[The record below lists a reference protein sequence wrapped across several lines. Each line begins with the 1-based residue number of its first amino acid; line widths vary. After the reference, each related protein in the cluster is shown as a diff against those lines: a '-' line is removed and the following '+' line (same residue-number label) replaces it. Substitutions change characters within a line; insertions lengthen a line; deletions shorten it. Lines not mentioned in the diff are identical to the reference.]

1 MKNSW
6 QLSCSIIFTLLCL
19 VSCETMQ
26 ERCAKKNLDL
36 EQKASMLKTQHEAN
50 YTHCFSSR
58 KSDLA
63 PPKKNNITLFE
74 L

>member
-1 MKNSW
+1 MTNYW
-6 QLSCSIIFTLLCL
+6 QLSYSIFFSLILL

-26 ERCAKKNLDL
+26 ERCAEKNLDL
-36 EQKASMLKTQHEAN
+36 TQEASALTKQNEAN

-63 PPKKNNITLFE
+63 PPKQKKINLLE